1 MYWVIPPSDL
11 NYKLN
16 MSKYIYIYETLAKKK
31 RSKQNALINV
41 MIYIF
46 VVCKNSKKV
55 AHTC

>member
-1 MYWVIPPSDL
+1 MRHL
-11 NYKLN
+11 QK
-16 MSKYIYIYETLAKKK
+16 KKKK